1 MSNTLR
7 PYLNTIRST
16 LSAAMSVR
24 NLPCLQVERHNRP
37 EVEYKMDPELLL
49 NPVLITR
56 TENEYCLI
64 EGSMNSLRVS
74 IKVKQAD
81 ELEQILARKFVR
93 FITQRAEELRVLRR
107 VAVPGY
113 SISFLITHAHLEEMK
128 AAKLVDF
135 VVDFMT
141 DIDREISELK
151 LSVNTRGRAV
161 AHAFLSEF

>member
-1 MSNTLR
+1 
-7 PYLNTIRST
+7 
-16 LSAAMSVR
+16 
-24 NLPCLQVERHNRP
+24 
-37 EVEYKMDPELLL
+37 MDPELLL

-161 AHAFLSEF
+161 AHAFLSEFWRSRVHVQSAPSRGKPKILAKSSRH